1 MFASGVMILVF
12 ALVVTDGRVR
22 ERALMVV
29 GAGAPAAHLA
39 DLGTRLSDLS
49 KIVVQVVWEWSREHR
64 LLTIFAATALVLVI
78 AVLRL

>member
-1 MFASGVMILVF
+1 MILVF

-22 ERALMVV
+22 ERAMMVV

-39 DLGTRLSDLS
+39 DLGTRVSDLS
-49 KIVVQVVWEWSREHR
+49 EIVVRVVWDWSRGHR
-64 LLTIFAATALVLVI
+64 PLTIFAAAALVLVI